1 MIAFI
6 LTIVVTVVSLMV
18 ALFMGISQ
26 VFMITEQDLNNK
38 AEDNAYLYA
47 LHVGQ
52 LEYRAL
58 KLRNSMTGAAVKL
71 PPVEMGPLKIEEQ
84 TGVVSSKKSFAMVSA
99 NITMTR
105 PLGAEVTNTDLKVK
119 VNVGKKLKKE

>member
-6 LTIVVTVVSLMV
+6 LTIVITVVSLMV

-26 VFMITEQDLNNK
+26 VFMITEQDLYNK

-47 LHVGQ
+47 LHIGQ

-58 KLRNSMTGAAVKL
+58 KLRDSMTGEPVKL
-71 PPVEMGPLKIEEQ
+71 PPVEMGPLKVEER
-84 TGVVSSKKSFAMVSA
+84 TGAVSSKKSFALVSA

-119 VNVGKKLKKE
+119 INIGKRQKK